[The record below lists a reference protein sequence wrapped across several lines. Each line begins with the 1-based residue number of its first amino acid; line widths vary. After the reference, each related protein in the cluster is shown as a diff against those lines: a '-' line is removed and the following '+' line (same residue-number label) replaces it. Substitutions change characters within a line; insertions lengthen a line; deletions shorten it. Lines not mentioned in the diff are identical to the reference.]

1 MSTLKTLTYRLLLY
15 DIQNGVNHKN
25 SNNNIY
31 NTCYF
36 KVDPV
41 FMDSDNVAGDLKV
54 AFNMKFALTCSSPSV
69 ASSISSSW
77 VKHPDH
83 LDLMYVSRH
92 FLVAV
97 DPTGLPSGVHSA
109 YVAAYDVTAPNKV

>member
-1 MSTLKTLTYRLLLY
+1 MTLNLC
-15 DIQNGVNHKN
+15 
-25 SNNNIY
+25 NN
-31 NTCYF
+31 CS

-41 FMDSDNVAGDLKV
+41 FLDAENAAGDLKV
-54 AFNMKFALTCSSPSV
+54 AFNMKFALTCSSPNSNSV
-69 ASSISSSW
+69 SNSW

-97 DPTGLPSGVHSA
+97 DPTGLPPGVHSA
-109 YVAAYDVTAPNKV
+109 YVRAYDVTEPNKVCLFIDELRRYSLPRPFHTRFSY